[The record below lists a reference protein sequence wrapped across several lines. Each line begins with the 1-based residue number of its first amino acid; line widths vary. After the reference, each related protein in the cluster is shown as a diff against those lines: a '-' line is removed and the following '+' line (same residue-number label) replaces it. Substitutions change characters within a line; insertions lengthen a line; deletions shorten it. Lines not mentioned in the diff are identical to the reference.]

1 MDELPPPE
9 EMMRVETPF
18 LHPQKVILD
27 TDPGVDD
34 ALALL
39 LAFRSPE
46 LSVVGI
52 TTVCGNVSVDQSGVN
67 VFRVL
72 DLLGL
77 KDEPPVARGAERPLK
92 GAPWGAEG
100 VHGPDGLGGLDEKR
114 YPPPQPRLSPLSA
127 EALILELVRD
137 QPGEIT
143 LITLGPLT
151 NLARALSKDRATLG
165 GLKEV
170 IVMGGAVTVPG
181 NVTSYAEF
189 NIAVDPEAAQQVLE
203 AGLPL
208 TLVGLDVTHR
218 VILSKRTVEEMARA
232 YPHPL
237 SRFVLDCTGR
247 YMELHERNE
256 GFQGCYLH
264 DPLAVGVAIQP
275 SLVRKRGFRLQVD
288 TGPGPMRGGMKARSG
303 TPHSLRPV
311 QVCVEVEVD
320 RFLSLFLERLY
331 P

>member
-1 MDELPPPE
+1 MAPRE
-9 EMMRVETPF
+9 EMMSVETPF
-18 LHPQKVILD
+18 PHPKKVILD

-52 TTVCGNVSVDQSGVN
+52 TTVCGNVSVDQSCVN

-72 DLLGL
+72 DLLGSR
-77 KDEPPVARGAERPLK
+77 DEPPVARGAERPLK

-100 VHGPDGLGGLDEKR
+100 VHGPDGLGGLEETR
-114 YPPPQPRLSPLSA
+114 YPSPRSRLSSLSA
-127 EALILELVRD
+127 EALILKLVRD
-137 QPGEIT
+137 HPGEIT

-181 NVTSYAEF
+181 NVSPYAEF
-189 NIAVDPEAAQQVLE
+189 NIAVDPEAAQRVLE

-218 VILSKRTVEEMARA
+218 VILSKATVEEMARA
-232 YPHPL
+232 YPHHL

-247 YMELHERNE
+247 YMEFHQRSE

-275 SLVRKRGFRLQVD
+275 SLVKKKGCPLEVD
-288 TGPGPMRGGMKARSG
+288 TGRGPMRGGMKELSG
-303 TPHSLRPV
+303 ITHNLRPV
-311 QVCVEVEVD
+311 QVCVEVEAD

-331 P
+331 R